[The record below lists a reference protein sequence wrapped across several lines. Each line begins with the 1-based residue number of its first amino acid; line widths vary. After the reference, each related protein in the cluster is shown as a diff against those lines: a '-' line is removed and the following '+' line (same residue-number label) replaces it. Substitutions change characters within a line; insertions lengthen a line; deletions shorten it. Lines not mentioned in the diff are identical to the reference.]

1 VFVNWTDLVKIFQRL
16 LAELDK
22 KTGQVDKKLPK
33 FVSSKSLAVIHF
45 QLAKDVCM
53 EAFSDIQQLG
63 RFTLRDEGKTIAF
76 GKVLYIGPPKKKS
89 AK

>member
-1 VFVNWTDLVKIFQRL
+1 
-16 LAELDK
+16 
-22 KTGQVDKKLPK
+22 
-33 FVSSKSLAVIHF
+33 VIHF

-63 RFTLRDEGKTIAF
+63 RFTMRDEGKTIAF